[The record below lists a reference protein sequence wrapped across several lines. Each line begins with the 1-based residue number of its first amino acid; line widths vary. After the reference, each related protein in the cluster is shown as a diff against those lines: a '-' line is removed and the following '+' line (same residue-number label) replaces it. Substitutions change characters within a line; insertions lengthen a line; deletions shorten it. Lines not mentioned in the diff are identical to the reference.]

1 MFQLD
6 NTLNR
11 MFSFL
16 SMMKLIHY
24 LDTAVSVSC
33 MLGHWHDLTGTLDS
47 NRDIDII
54 SNTCL
59 SFRNKSKCVVKNPKF
74 KSPTDSYSII
84 YSTPI
89 KRLFGFPFD
98 ELTLL

>member
-47 NRDIDII
+47 NRDIIDII
-54 SNTCL
+54 SNTSVTNQNVWCE
-59 SFRNKSKCVVKNPKF
+59 KPKVQVHN
-74 KSPTDSYSII
+74 
-84 YSTPI
+84 
-89 KRLFGFPFD
+89 
-98 ELTLL
+98 